1 MDFEDGDLKE
11 IEGLSKMEDGLTP
24 SQQAKSD
31 KFCSKFC
38 WMLWVSI
45 PSWIQIG
52 ALFAQEII
60 NYYVVGKTG
69 DYSYLDALAM
79 SNFLIYFGVYGTSTV
94 FNATL
99 ETLIPHALATDKTE
113 LTGHLLNRA
122 QFLWLFFFG
131 LLFAGIFNVDSLLVL
146 ALEWDENDAERVQ
159 EYMVWA
165 SPALFFWGIM
175 DIHRRFI
182 NSY

>member
-1 MDFEDGDLKE
+1 
-11 IEGLSKMEDGLTP
+11 
-24 SQQAKSD
+24 
-31 KFCSKFC
+31 
-38 WMLWVSI
+38 MLWLSI
-45 PSWIQIG
+45 PSWVQVG

-60 NYYVVGKTG
+60 NYYIVGKTG
-69 DYSYLDALAM
+69 DYSYLDTLAM
-79 SNFLIYFGVYGTSTV
+79 SNFLIYFGVYGTATV
-94 FNATL
+94 FNCTL
-99 ETLIPHALATDKTE
+99 ETLIPHALATKKWE
-113 LTGHLLNRA
+113 LAGHLLNRA

-131 LLFAGIFNVDSLLVL
+131 LLFAGMFNVDSLLVL